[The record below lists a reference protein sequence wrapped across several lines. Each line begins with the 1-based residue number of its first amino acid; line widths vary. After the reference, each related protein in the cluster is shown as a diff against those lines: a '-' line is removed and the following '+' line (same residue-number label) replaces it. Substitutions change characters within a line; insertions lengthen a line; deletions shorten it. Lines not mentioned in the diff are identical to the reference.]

1 MEEIEVFSTKLSST
15 GENVKLFLD
24 DDYLEIP
31 EEDIEDL
38 DEEMGY
44 ESYYTIEEYVFFCW
58 YMILQLKFSV
68 YN

>member
-44 ESYYTIEEYVFFCW
+44 ESYYTIEEYVLFCW
-58 YMILQLKFSV
+58 YMILQLKIFCL
-68 YN
+68 